1 MLRAS
6 IMLGFYILMA
16 PLCALVM
23 VPHLWI
29 TGDILPFYRVGT
41 WIAITGVRLAG
52 VRIRL
57 LGMEQIDPGTTY
69 IFMSN
74 HVSNLDPPIIIPSI
88 QRHMSV
94 LVKASLF
101 RFPIFGYAMK
111 KARMVP
117 VRREDRESAIESIH
131 AAAQVLREGISIMI
145 FPEGTRSRTGELLPF
160 KKGPFYMAEEAA
172 VPILPIT
179 IRNTAELM
187 PKGKFEVRKG
197 EVTVIFHPPLNPKDY
212 EDREQLMEA
221 VRTAIRGSLP
231 ARNR

>member
-1 MLRAS
+1 MLRAC
-6 IMLGFYILMA
+6 IMVGFYVIMA
-16 PLCALVM
+16 PLCSLFM
-23 VPHLWI
+23 LPHLWI
-29 TGDILPFYRVGT
+29 TGDIGPFYRVGT

-57 LGMEQIDPGTTY
+57 VGMELVDPKTTY

-88 QRHMSV
+88 PRHMSV

-117 VRREDRESAIESIH
+117 VLRENRESAIESIH
-131 AAAQVLREGISIMI
+131 AAAKVLRDGISIMI

-172 VPILPIT
+172 VPIVPIT
-179 IRNTAELM
+179 ILNTAELM
-187 PKGKFEVRKG
+187 PKGKFEVKKG
-197 EVTVIFHPPLNPKDY
+197 QVTVIFHPPLDPRDY
-212 EDREQLMEA
+212 EGREQLMEA
-221 VRTAIRGSLP
+221 VRAVIGGSLP
-231 ARNR
+231 QN